1 MLYYFILYCT
11 TLYCADRPTQTLG
24 GGGLSYLLQTL
35 RR

>member
-24 GGGLSYLLQTL
+24 GGLSYLLQTL